1 MKKGILLIAMI
12 IASATAAKA
21 QSETAASS
29 GTDNR
34 EKLFLGV
41 KGGVNLSNVYD
52 SEGENFVADSK
63 FGFAVGGFISVPIGR
78 YFGIQPEVLFSQ
90 KGFKSSGTY
99 LGSTYTMTRTTNYID
114 IPLLV
119 AFKPVESVSLLFGP
133 QFSYLMKQ
141 TDDFT
146 GGTISSTQ
154 EQDFTNDNIRK
165 NTFCL
170 TGGADFNLDHLV
182 IGLRA
187 GWDVKNNNGDG
198 TSTTPRYKNMWYQ
211 ATIGYRF

>member
-170 TGGADFNLDHLV
+170 TGGADFNLDHFV

>member
-1 MKKGILLIAMI
+1 MKRVILVIAMI
-12 IASATAAKA
+12 TLSTTGVLA
-21 QSETAASS
+21 QTDEKT
-29 GTDNR
+29 GTDKR
-34 EKLFLGV
+34 SDLSLGI

-63 FGFAVGGFISVPIGR
+63 FGFVAGGFITIPIGKF
-78 YFGIQPEVLFSQ
+78 FGIQPELLFSQ
-90 KGFKSSGTY
+90 KGFKSTGVF
-99 LGSTYTMTRTTNYID
+99 LGSTYEMTRTTDYID
-114 IPLLV
+114 VPLLV
-119 AFKPVESVSLLFGP
+119 SFKPVESVSLLFGP
-133 QFSYLMKQ
+133 QFSYLLKQ
-141 TDDFT
+141 KDDFK

-154 EQDFTNDNIRK
+154 EDEFSNDNIRK

-170 TGGADFNLDHLV
+170 TGGADFNMDHLV
-182 IGLRA
+182 LGLRA